1 VFIKNFS
8 ISGRDKQRKVFMQ
21 IYKKNR
27 FTLKRFLISLSIW
40 FIVCLLIYLIG
51 HAVEHNKEKK
61 LVKSGIA
68 VCKDISSQSG
78 LPLLER
84 EFDHLSTLIEQT
96 TKKPG
101 VVFAS
106 IIDHKNKIIA
116 YSDQNQFFT
125 LHRKYAQQEDSIKY
139 WRVISLETHNVMNFL
154 TPITFSDTRVGEV
167 FISIATQNFDQFYRI
182 VMLFAVLSVLCIILF
197 FGAANYQNA
206 LIWLQKKDIPGNN
219 MTDIKA
225 DETDDAALF
234 TCPLCQTA
242 TRFSDQTC
250 DGRIASLT
258 VLTRYGNPEKTIM
271 LYDLNKF
278 EELGWIK
285 QRIINKC
292 AKIISVISDQH

>member
-1 VFIKNFS
+1 
-8 ISGRDKQRKVFMQ
+8 MQ

-27 FTLKRFLISLSIW
+27 FTLKRFLISISIW
-40 FIVCLLIYLIG
+40 FIIYLLIHLIG
-51 HAVEHNKEKK
+51 YAVEHNKENK

-68 VCKDISSQSG
+68 ICKDISSQSG

-84 EFDHLSTLIEQT
+84 EFDHLGTLIEQT

-101 VVFAS
+101 VVFSS

-125 LHRKYAQQEDSIKY
+125 LNRKYARQEDGIKY

-167 FISIATQNFDQFYRI
+167 FISLATQNFDRFYRI
-182 VMLFAVLSVLCIILF
+182 VMLFAVLSFLCIILF
-197 FGAANYQNA
+197 FGAANYQNV
-206 LIWLQKKDIPGNN
+206 LIWIRKKDIPANN
-219 MTDIKA
+219 MTDITA
-225 DETDDAALF
+225 DEADDTALF
-234 TCPLCQTA
+234 TCPLCRTA
-242 TRFSDQTC
+242 TRFSDRTC
-250 DGRIASLT
+250 DGRIESLT
-258 VLTRYGNPEKTIM
+258 VLTRYGDPQKNIL

-285 QRIINKC
+285 QRIITKC
-292 AKIISVISDQH
+292 AEIISVLSD

>member
-1 VFIKNFS
+1 
-8 ISGRDKQRKVFMQ
+8 MQ

-27 FTLKRFLISLSIW
+27 FTLKNFLISISTW
-40 FIVCLLIYLIG
+40 FIICLVIYLIG
-51 HAVEHNKEKK
+51 HAVERNKEAK
-61 LVKSGIA
+61 LVKSGFAIS
-68 VCKDISSQSG
+68 KDISSQSG

-125 LHRKYAQQEDSIKY
+125 LNKKYARQEDGIKY

-167 FISIATQNFDQFYRI
+167 FLSLATQNFDRFHQI
-182 VMLFAVLSVLCIILF
+182 VMLLGLLSFLCITLL
-197 FGAANYQNA
+197 FGAANYQNV
-206 LIWLQKKDIPGNN
+206 LIWIQKKDLPTGI
-219 MTDIKA
+219 TSLEI
-225 DETDDAALF
+225 EDAALF
-234 TCPLCQTA
+234 TCPLCSTA
-242 TRFSDQTC
+242 TRFSGQTC
-250 DGRIASLT
+250 DDDPLESST
-258 VLTRYGNPEKTIM
+258 VLTHYGDPEKIIM

-278 EELGWIK
+278 EELSWIK
-285 QRIINKC
+285 QRIITKC
-292 AKIISVISDQH
+292 AKIISIISDQK

>member
-1 VFIKNFS
+1 
-8 ISGRDKQRKVFMQ
+8 MQ
-21 IYKKNR
+21 IFKKNR
-27 FTLKRFLISLSIW
+27 FALKKFLISISIW
-40 FIVCLLIYLIG
+40 FIACLLIYLIG
-51 HAVEHNKEKK
+51 HAVEHHKNNK

-68 VCKDISSQSG
+68 ISKDISSQSG

-84 EFDHLSTLIEQT
+84 EFDHLGALIEQA

-125 LHRKYAQQEDSIKY
+125 LNKKYARQEGGIKY

-167 FISIATQNFDQFYRI
+167 FISLATQNFDQFYRI
-182 VMLFAVLSVLCIILF
+182 VMLFAVLSFLCIILL
-197 FGAANYQNA
+197 FGTANYQNA
-206 LIWLQKKDIPGNN
+206 LIWIRKKE
-219 MTDIKA
+219 MTT
-225 DETDDAALF
+225 ETTAHEADDAPLF
-234 TCPLCQTA
+234 TCPLCGTP
-242 TRFSDQTC
+242 THFSDRTC
-250 DGRIASLT
+250 DGALIESTT
-258 VLTRYGNPEKTIM
+258 VLTRYGDPEKDIL

-285 QRIINKC
+285 QRIITKC
-292 AKIISVISDQH
+292 AEIISVISDQH

>member
-1 VFIKNFS
+1 
-8 ISGRDKQRKVFMQ
+8 MQ

-27 FTLKRFLISLSIW
+27 FTLKRFLISISSW

-51 HAVEHNKEKK
+51 HAVEHTKENN
-61 LVKSGIA
+61 LVKAGMSLS
-68 VCKDISSQSG
+68 KDISSQSG

-84 EFDHLSTLIEQT
+84 EFDHLGSLIEQAT
-96 TKKPG
+96 EKPG

-125 LHRKYAQQEDSIKY
+125 LNRKYARQEDGIKY

-167 FISIATQNFDQFYRI
+167 FISLATQNFNQFYHFFMI
-182 VMLFAVLSVLCIILF
+182 FALLSLLCILLF
-197 FGAANYQNA
+197 FGTANYQNA
-206 LIWLQKKDIPGNN
+206 LIWIRKKNIPVDNI
-219 MTDIKA
+219 TAATA

-234 TCPLCQTA
+234 TCPLCCAA
-242 TRFSDQTC
+242 TCFSDRTC
-250 DGRIASLT
+250 EDTPINSFT
-258 VLTRYGNPEKTIM
+258 VLSRYGDPEKTIM
-271 LYDLNKF
+271 LYDLDKF

-285 QRIINKC
+285 QRIITKC
-292 AKIISVISDQH
+292 AKIISVITDQH

>member
-1 VFIKNFS
+1 
-8 ISGRDKQRKVFMQ
+8 MQ

-27 FTLKRFLISLSIW
+27 FTLKNFLISISIW
-40 FIVCLLIYLIG
+40 FIVCLVIYLIG
-51 HAVEHNKEKK
+51 HAVEQNKEAK
-61 LVKSGIA
+61 LVKSGFAIS
-68 VCKDISSQSG
+68 KDISSQSG

-125 LHRKYAQQEDSIKY
+125 LNKKYARQEDGIKY

-167 FISIATQNFDQFYRI
+167 FLSLATQNFDRFHQI
-182 VMLFAVLSVLCIILF
+182 VMLLGLLSFLCITLL
-197 FGAANYQNA
+197 FGAANYQNV
-206 LIWLQKKDIPGNN
+206 LIWIQKKDLPTGI
-219 MTDIKA
+219 TSREI
-225 DETDDAALF
+225 EDAALF
-234 TCPLCQTA
+234 TCPLCSTA
-242 TRFSDQTC
+242 TRFSGQTC
-250 DGRIASLT
+250 DDDPLESST
-258 VLTRYGNPEKTIM
+258 VLTHYGDPEKIIM

-278 EELGWIK
+278 EELSWIK
-285 QRIINKC
+285 QRIITKC
-292 AKIISVISDQH
+292 AKIISIISDQK

>member
-1 VFIKNFS
+1 
-8 ISGRDKQRKVFMQ
+8 MQ

-27 FTLKRFLISLSIW
+27 FTLKNFLISISIW
-40 FIVCLLIYLIG
+40 FIVCLVIYLIG
-51 HAVEHNKEKK
+51 HAVEQNKEAK
-61 LVKSGIA
+61 LVKSGFAIS
-68 VCKDISSQSG
+68 KDISSQSG

-125 LHRKYAQQEDSIKY
+125 LNKKYARQEDGIKY

-167 FISIATQNFDQFYRI
+167 FLSLATQNFDRFHQI
-182 VMLFAVLSVLCIILF
+182 VMLLGLLSFLCITLL
-197 FGAANYQNA
+197 FGAANYQNV
-206 LIWLQKKDIPGNN
+206 LIWIRKKDLPTGI
-219 MTDIKA
+219 TSREI
-225 DETDDAALF
+225 EDAALF
-234 TCPLCQTA
+234 TCPLCSTA
-242 TRFSDQTC
+242 TRFSGQTC
-250 DGRIASLT
+250 DDDPLESST
-258 VLTRYGNPEKTIM
+258 VLTHYGDPEKIIM

-278 EELGWIK
+278 EELSWIK
-285 QRIINKC
+285 QRIITKC
-292 AKIISVISDQH
+292 AKIISIISDQK

>member
-1 VFIKNFS
+1 
-8 ISGRDKQRKVFMQ
+8 MQ

-27 FTLKRFLISLSIW
+27 FTLKKFLFSISIW
-40 FIVCLLIYLIG
+40 FIICVIMYLIG
-51 HAVEHNKEKK
+51 HAVERNKKKK

-125 LHRKYAQQEDSIKY
+125 LNRKYAQQEDSIKY
-139 WRVISLETHNVMNFL
+139 WRVINLGTHNVMNFL

-167 FISIATQNFDQFYRI
+167 FISLASQNFDQFYRI
-182 VMLFAVLSVLCIILF
+182 VMLFAVLSFLCIILF
-197 FGAANYQNA
+197 FGAANYRNA
-206 LIWLQKKDIPGNN
+206 LIWIRKKDMPANN
-219 MTDIKA
+219 MTDTTA
-225 DETDDAALF
+225 DETDEATLF
-234 TCPLCQTA
+234 TCPLCRTA
-242 TRFSDQTC
+242 TPLSNQTC
-250 DGRIASLT
+250 DGRIESLT
-258 VLTRYGNPEKTIM
+258 VLTRYGDFKDTIM

-278 EELGWIK
+278 KELGWIK
-285 QRIINKC
+285 QRIITKC
-292 AKIISVISDQH
+292 AKIISVLSDQQ

>member
-1 VFIKNFS
+1 
-8 ISGRDKQRKVFMQ
+8 MQ

-27 FTLKRFLISLSIW
+27 FTLKRFLISISIW
-40 FIVCLLIYLIG
+40 FIIYLLIHLIG
-51 HAVEHNKEKK
+51 YAVEHNKENK

-68 VCKDISSQSG
+68 ICKDISSQSG

-84 EFDHLSTLIEQT
+84 EFDHLGTLIEQT

-101 VVFAS
+101 VVFSS

-125 LHRKYAQQEDSIKY
+125 LNRKYARQKDGIKY

-167 FISIATQNFDQFYRI
+167 FISLATQNFDRFYRI
-182 VMLFAVLSVLCIILF
+182 VMLFAVLSCLCIILF
-197 FGAANYQNA
+197 FGAANYQNV
-206 LIWLQKKDIPGNN
+206 LIWIRKKDIPANN
-219 MTDIKA
+219 MTDATA
-225 DETDDAALF
+225 DEADDTALF
-234 TCPLCQTA
+234 TCPLCRTA
-242 TRFSDQTC
+242 TRFSDRTC
-250 DGRIASLT
+250 DGRIESLT
-258 VLTRYGNPEKTIM
+258 VLTRYGDPQKNIL

-285 QRIINKC
+285 QRIITKC
-292 AKIISVISDQH
+292 AKIISVLSD

>member
-1 VFIKNFS
+1 
-8 ISGRDKQRKVFMQ
+8 MQ
-21 IYKKNR
+21 IYKINR
-27 FTLKRFLISLSIW
+27 FTLKKFLISISIW
-40 FIVCLLIYLIG
+40 FIVCLFIYLIG
-51 HAVEHNKEKK
+51 HIVEHNKENK

-68 VCKDISSQSG
+68 ISKNISSQSG

-84 EFDHLSTLIEQT
+84 EFDHLSVLIEQT
-96 TKKPG
+96 KTKPG

-125 LHRKYAQQEDSIKY
+125 LNRKYARQEDDIKY

-167 FISIATQNFDQFYRI
+167 FISLATQNFYQFYRF
-182 VMLFAVLSVLCIILF
+182 VMLFAVLSFLCIIIF
-197 FGAANYQNA
+197 FGVVNYQNA
-206 LIWLQKKDIPGNN
+206 LIWLRKKDV
-219 MTDIKA
+219 TTETTAEDA
-225 DETDDAALF
+225 DDGPLF
-234 TCPLCQTA
+234 TCPLCCTP
-242 TRFSDQTC
+242 THFSDRTC
-250 DGRIASLT
+250 DDALIKSST
-258 VLTRYGNPEKTIM
+258 VLTGYGTPKKTIL

-285 QRIINKC
+285 QRIITKC